1 MKNSIWS
8 VTIISLLILLGCFE
22 VLGQSVIKKNVGE
35 CFDLAHK
42 EAIAKDYRDGYW
54 IGYSIKKLME
64 ENSFIGSYSSDD
76 RRNHPS
82 LGEIISGVQIKNI
95 DDVKMGDNDCQIVDG
110 IVSIG
115 NDNKNNRKIEKEVG
129 ILFHFDRTGN
139 KKFDEIKI
147 SNLSLKVNL
156 KNDPLIWLNNFENE
170 ESISF
175 LATQFNDHYSIEI
188 QEEIV
193 RAVGIHEPC
202 EKGFLFLKGILTGDY
217 KNSIREESA
226 FWIGQ
231 QNTDAALTV
240 LMQAAQND
248 KSEDVMEKAVFS
260 MSEMKNKNATDS
272 LIKLARKAAERNVRS
287 KAIFWLSQR
296 ATEKAVSVIEDIV
309 QNDDD
314 TEVQKQA
321 VFAIS
326 QLDEEESIPSL
337 IKIART
343 HPSVEVRKTAIFWL
357 GQTEDS
363 RALDAIVEIVKN

>member
-1 MKNSIWS
+1 MKNSTWS
-8 VTIISLLILLGCFE
+8 MVILLFLISQWCSGVF
-22 VLGQSVIKKNVGE
+22 GQTSVQKNVGE
-35 CFDLAHK
+35 CFDQAHK
-42 EAIAKDYRDGYW
+42 EAIAKDYPDGYW
-54 IGYSIKKLME
+54 IGYSIKKSMA

-76 RRNHPS
+76 KRNHPS

-95 DDVKMGDNDCQIVDG
+95 DEIKIGDNDCQIVDG

-115 NDNKNNRKIEKEVG
+115 SNNDTHRKTEKEVG

-139 KKFDEIKI
+139 KVFDEVKI

-156 KNDPLIWLNNFENE
+156 KNDPLIWLNSFENE
-170 ESISF
+170 ASISF
-175 LATQFNDHYSIEI
+175 LVDQFKDHQSKEI

-193 RAVGIHEPC
+193 RAIGIHKPC
-202 EKGFLFLKGILTGDY
+202 EKGFLFLKGILTGGY

-260 MSEMKNKNATDS
+260 VSEMENINATDS
-272 LIKLARKAAERNVRS
+272 LIKLARKAVERDVRS

-296 ATEKAVSVIEDIV
+296 ASEKAVAVIEEIV

-326 QLDEEESIPSL
+326 QLDEEESVPSL

>member
-1 MKNSIWS
+1 MKNSTWS
-8 VTIISLLILLGCFE
+8 MIILLLLISQWCSGVF
-22 VLGQSVIKKNVGE
+22 GQTSVQKNVGE
-35 CFDLAHK
+35 CFGQAHK
-42 EAIAKDYRDGYW
+42 EAIAKNYRDGYW
-54 IGYSIKKLME
+54 IGYSIKKSME

-82 LGEIISGVQIKNI
+82 LGEIISGVQIKSI
-95 DDVKMGDNDCQIVDG
+95 DDVKMDDNDCQIIEG
-110 IVSIG
+110 NVSIG
-115 NDNKNNRKIEKEVG
+115 NNNGNNRKIEKEVG
-129 ILFHFDRTGN
+129 ILFHFDRTEN
-139 KKFDEIKI
+139 KIFDDIKI
-147 SNLSLKVNL
+147 SNLSLRVDL

-170 ESISF
+170 ASISF
-175 LATQFNDHYSIEI
+175 LVDQFNDHYSIEI

-193 RAVGIHEPC
+193 RAAGIHDPC
-202 EKGFLFLKGILTGDY
+202 EKEILFLKRILTGDY
-217 KNSIREESA
+217 KNSVREESA

-260 MSEMKNKNATDS
+260 VSEMENINATDS
-272 LIKLARKAAERNVRS
+272 LIQLAREATERDVRS

-296 ATEKAVSVIEDIV
+296 AGEKAVAVIEDIV

-343 HPSVEVRKTAIFWL
+343 HPSVEVKKAAIFWL
-357 GQTEDS
+357 GQTEDI
-363 RALDAIVEIVKN
+363 RAIDAIVEIVKN

>member
-1 MKNSIWS
+1 MKNSTWS
-8 VTIISLLILLGCFE
+8 MVILLFLISQWCSSVF
-22 VLGQSVIKKNVGE
+22 GQTSVQKNVGE
-35 CFDLAHK
+35 CFDQAHK
-42 EAIAKDYRDGYW
+42 EAIAKNYRDGYW
-54 IGYSIKKLME
+54 IGYSIKKSMA
-64 ENSFIGSYSSDD
+64 ENSFIGSYFSDD

-82 LGEIISGVQIKNI
+82 LAEIISGAQIKNI
-95 DDVKMGDNDCQIVDG
+95 NDVKMGDNDCQIVDG

-115 NDNKNNRKIEKEVG
+115 NNNENNRKIEKEIG
-129 ILFHFDRTGN
+129 ILFHFNQTGN
-139 KKFDEIKI
+139 KIFDETKI

-156 KNDPLIWLNNFENE
+156 KNDPLIWLNSFEDE

-175 LATQFNDHYSIEI
+175 LVDQFNNRYSIDI

-193 RAVGIHEPC
+193 RAVGIHEAC

-240 LMQAAQND
+240 LMQVAQND
-248 KSEDVMEKAVFS
+248 KSEDVMEKAVFAL
-260 MSEMKNKNATDS
+260 SEMENKNATDS
-272 LIKLARKAAERNVRS
+272 LIKLARKATERNVRS

-296 ATEKAVSVIEDIV
+296 ATEKAVSVVEDII

-343 HPSVEVRKTAIFWL
+343 HPSAEVRKTAIFWL
-357 GQTEDS
+357 GQTEDN
-363 RALDAIVEIVKN
+363 RALDAIEKIVKN